1 MSECCCGE
9 KDIYLPELATIT
21 RMQHMNETELFLH
34 LELDSGK
41 ELGHMPGQFVEVSV
55 AGIGEAPISNTS
67 SPTKSGF
74 DLVVRKIGRVTN
86 AIHAMK
92 EGDKLGIRGPLGHGY
107 PLEDMKGKDLV
118 FICGGI
124 GLVPQRSLINYV
136 LDKPEDF
143 GKVAILFGAASFE
156 QRLYQDQLARW
167 AQNDKVQ
174 LLETIDKPHPEWSGN
189 VGVVTTIMNQIDI
202 DLANAISLICGP
214 PIMYKFVI
222 MSLEQANVSNENIFV
237 NLERRMKCGVGKCG
251 HCQINHHY
259 ACQSGPVFRYSDLS
273 DIPEAI

>member
-21 RMQHMNETELFLH
+21 KMQLMNETEMFLH

-67 SPTKSGF
+67 SPTESGF
-74 DLVVRKIGRVTN
+74 DLVVRKIGRVTD

-92 EGDKLGIRGPLGHGY
+92 EGDKLGIRGPFGSGY
-107 PLEDMKGKDLV
+107 PIEDMKGKDLV

-136 LDKPEDF
+136 LDNPDDY
-143 GKVAILFGAASFE
+143 GTVTILFGAASFE
-156 QRLYQDQLARW
+156 QRLYHDQLVAW
-167 AQNDKVQ
+167 AKNDKVQ
-174 LLETIDKPHPEWSGN
+174 LIETIDNGHPEWTGN
-189 VGVVTTIMNQIDI
+189 VGLITSVMNQIKT
-202 DLANAISLICGP
+202 DLSQAVALICGP

-222 MSLEQANVSNENIFV
+222 MSLEQANVPFNKIFV

-273 DIPEAI
+273 AIPEAI